1 MKEKTIKPF
10 GIKDK
15 IGYMFGDFG
24 NDFTFLL
31 SSSFLL
37 KFYTDVMAVDAY
49 VVGIVMMVA
58 RIVDAFTDVAWAE
71 YATEAKET
79 NTANL
84 NRGY

>member
-1 MKEKTIKPF
+1 MKEKAVKPF

-15 IGYMFGDFG
+15 LGYMFGDFG

-49 VVGIVMMVA
+49 IVGIVMMVKRGPF
-58 RIVDAFTDVAWAE
+58 RISFPFI
-71 YATEAKET
+71 
-79 NTANL
+79 L
-84 NRGY
+84 S